1 MKGVNLLNVNDESTG
16 HSIPHFHIHIISR
29 KKDDGIDASLTFTGE
44 KQGLR
49 IVFKKVRKTNC

>member
-1 MKGVNLLNVNDESTG
+1 MNLLNVNDESTG
-16 HSIPHFHIHIISR
+16 HSIPHFHIHIISM
-29 KKDDGIDASLTFTGE
+29 KKDDGIDASLTFTGA